1 VESNGKKAEHRSD
14 SHASHLS
21 HVYHHLR
28 GLTTWI
34 RGTPRIALAGCRAT
48 LGFREGNGKKGHRS
62 GVPATRENVKR
73 WFSSRIHEFWSCTW
87 HLQTINHAKSYRT
100 PSKTLLYWQL
110 MATYSAESCLKN
122 YCDDVSNK
130 VHSVTTAVVAV
141 STARHHFVSWKDY
154 PVGPLRRGFEMG
166 LHDGAH

>member
-1 VESNGKKAEHRSD
+1 MDSWNTNHRVSRVQSDVGLSRRQRKKRVIDRVYPRLARMSNAGSVPESTS
-14 SHASHLS
+14 L
-21 HVYHHLR
+21 
-28 GLTTWI
+28 
-34 RGTPRIALAGCRAT
+34 
-48 LGFREGNGKKGHRS
+48 
-62 GVPATRENVKR
+62 
-73 WFSSRIHEFWSCTW
+73 WSCTW
-87 HLQTINHAKSYRT
+87 HLQTINHAKSHRT

-110 MATYSAESCLKN
+110 MATYSADSCLKN
-122 YCDDVSNK
+122 YCDDVFNK